1 MLLLPFFVVFIVW
14 LSYELKKGSRKYQDS
29 VDSFWENERQAN
41 LTRKK
46 NIEHLDYITLSS
58 ESLPF
63 FENIDPELEQYQS
76 KIRELS
82 EKRILNLTGF
92 TNTQLKK
99 EYGAANFPLLS
110 QYDQNFTVLAGTLAK
125 WGARLMALGYE
136 KEAVTVLELGIRYK
150 TDVSANYFLLAEY
163 YARQKDS
170 QKLKGLSETAGELQ
184 SLTKGPILEKLK
196 EFSHDC

>member
-1 MLLLPFFVVFIVW
+1 MPIFPLVIVFIIW
-14 LSYELKKGSRKYQDS
+14 LSYELKKGTRIREQKVED
-29 VDSFWENERQAN
+29 FWENERQAN

-46 NIEHLDYITLSS
+46 NIEHLDYITISL

-76 KIRELS
+76 RIRILS
-82 EKRILNLTGF
+82 EKRILNLSGF

-110 QYDQNFTVLAGTLAK
+110 QYDENFTQLAGVLAK
-125 WGARLMALGYE
+125 WGARLMELGYE

-150 TDVSANYFLLAEY
+150 TDISANYFLLAEY
-163 YARQKDS
+163 YAAHGDS
-170 QKLKGLSETAGELQ
+170 QKLQWLRDTANELQ
-184 SLTKGPILEKLK
+184 TLMKEPILARLK
-196 EFSHDC
+196 EFSHEC